1 MTKKKT
7 EPGIVEARV
16 QELMNVMSL
25 QLWDKGKSAKVYAK
39 KWGLTEQRVWELS
52 AEAWRRVC
60 AASDD
65 AEEVRPKLAGGLYAI
80 FETAR
85 ERGQFDPAIK
95 AADVLSK
102 ITGARAAE
110 RHEYAHV
117 VAQYDSLD
125 NAAKLA
131 YLRNLIKEAQE
142 AIAAIETIDV
152 KGELTG

>member
-1 MTKKKT
+1 MAKKLD
-7 EPGIVEARV
+7 VEACV
-16 QELMNVMSL
+16 QELMGVMSL
-25 QLWDKGKSAKVYAK
+25 HLWEKGKSSKVYAK
-39 KWGLTEQRVWELS
+39 KWGVTEQRVWELS

-65 AEEVRPKLAGGLYAI
+65 ADEVRPKLAGGLYAI

-110 RHEYAHV
+110 KHEWANIEAH
-117 VAQYDSLD
+117 YDSLD
-125 NAAKLA
+125 HAGKIQ
-131 YLRNLIKEAQE
+131 YFRNVIKDAEE
-142 AIAAIETIDV
+142 AIASLGVIDV
-152 KGELTG
+152 KGELVQ

>member
-1 MTKKKT
+1 MSKPKT
-7 EPGIVEARV
+7 PPGVVEARV
-16 QELMNVMSL
+16 QELMDVMSM
-25 QLWDKGKSAKVYAK
+25 QLWEKGKSHKVYAK
-39 KWGLTEQRVWELS
+39 KWGISEQRVCELS

-60 AASDD
+60 TASDD
-65 AEEVRPKLAGGLYAI
+65 AEAIRPKLAGGLYAI

-85 ERGQFDPAIK
+85 ARGQFDPAIK

-125 NAAKLA
+125 DSGKVA
-131 YLRNLIKEAQE
+131 YLRNLIKEAEE
-142 AIAAIETIDV
+142 AIAAIGVIDV
-152 KGELTG
+152 KGELVQ